1 MSFWNRSSY
10 LMIARLL
17 PIVLVLSAGFAWK
30 YEKRIRHQAEIRL
43 KSVANQLAQS
53 QLDLA
58 DSKRQTEAANGEKHF
73 LIQQLGERDE
83 HIRRLLAEMIRL
95 LSGSGSV
102 DLGEV
107 VVLTKTPGAWDGV
120 HQEMQNI
127 VSQQP
132 IGSSAIAA
140 AQVMAPAAGLRQMQV
155 EQAAI
160 PAMMQQVPMNAALAG
175 PSPAKLFDSL
185 QSREGQILTVN
196 GQHRFVV
203 ISQGSRD
210 GLQQDA
216 EFDIFSDA
224 GRLGRVKL
232 GTVYDRISTAS
243 ILDGDTKSF
252 REGSSIRLEPATA

>member
-1 MSFWNRSSY
+1 MALWNRSSY
-10 LMIARLL
+10 LMIARVL
-17 PIVLVLSAGFAWK
+17 PIVLVLSAGFCWK
-30 YEKRIRHQAEIRL
+30 YEKQIRLQTEKRL

-53 QLDLA
+53 QIDLMDA
-58 DSKRQTEAANGEKHF
+58 KREAETAGEEKRF

-107 VVLTKTPGAWDGV
+107 LVRTQAPGAWDGV
-120 HQEMQNI
+120 RQEMSNIAAQN
-127 VSQQP
+127 P
-132 IGSSAIAA
+132 IGSGAAMAMRPVPAASGLHQAQVEHIAIPAA
-140 AQVMAPAAGLRQMQV
+140 AQAAVM
-155 EQAAI
+155 
-160 PAMMQQVPMNAALAG
+160 AG

-185 QSREGQILTVN
+185 ESRGSQILTVN

-210 GLQQDA
+210 GLEQNA
-216 EFDIFSDA
+216 VFEAFSDQGRI
-224 GRLGRVKL
+224 GRLQV

-243 ILDGDTKSF
+243 ILDGDAKSF
-252 REGSSIRLEPATA
+252 REGSAIRLEPASA

>member
-1 MSFWNRSSY
+1 MSIWNRSSY

-17 PIVLVLSAGFAWK
+17 PIVLILSAGFAWK

-58 DSKRQTEAANGEKHF
+58 DSKRQTDAANGEKHF

-127 VSQQP
+127 AAQQP
-132 IGSSAIAA
+132 IGSPAIAA
-140 AQVMAPAAGLRQMQV
+140 AQVMAPAVGLRQMQV

-160 PAMMQQVPMNAALAG
+160 PTPMQAPINVSMRG
-175 PSPAKLFDSL
+175 PSPSKLFDAL

-196 GQHRFVV
+196 GEHRFVV

-210 GLQQDA
+210 GLKQNS

-243 ILDGDTKSF
+243 ILDGDAKSF
-252 REGSSIRLEPATA
+252 REGSSIRLEPITA

>member
-1 MSFWNRSSY
+1 MALWNRSSY
-10 LMIARLL
+10 LMIARVL
-17 PIVLVLSAGFAWK
+17 PIVLVLSAGFCWK
-30 YEKRIRHQAEIRL
+30 YEKQIRLQTEKRL

-53 QLDLA
+53 QIDLMDA
-58 DSKRQTEAANGEKHF
+58 KREAETAGEEKRF

-107 VVLTKTPGAWDGV
+107 LVRTRMPGAWDGV
-120 HQEMQNI
+120 HQEMSN
-127 VSQQP
+127 
-132 IGSSAIAA
+132 IAA
-140 AQVMAPAAGLRQMQV
+140 QTPIANSASMSMRPMPAAGLHQAQV
-155 EQAAI
+155 EHASIPAAAQAAV
-160 PAMMQQVPMNAALAG
+160 MAG

-185 QSREGQILTVN
+185 ESRGSQILTVN

-210 GLQQDA
+210 GLEQNAVFDA
-216 EFDIFSDA
+216 FSDQGRI
-224 GRLGRVKL
+224 GRLQV

-243 ILDGDTKSF
+243 ILDGDAKSF
-252 REGSSIRLEPATA
+252 REGSSIRLEPASA